1 MKIRNSLILLLT
13 ATIWGFAFVAQSVG
27 MDYVGPLTFLFSRSL
42 IGGIVLLPV
51 VAILHKN
58 GPGHASETP
67 EEKRKARKTLLIG
80 GVCCGVALCAA
91 DLTQQIGLLHTTV
104 GKSGFFTSCYI
115 LIVPLINLL
124 FFRRRCSRLVWGGDR
139 ACRCRDVLPLSER
152 RTEHQHRRPDHPCLC
167 GTCSRYIFW

>member
-1 MKIRNSLILLLT
+1 MKLRNSFILLLT

-27 MDYVGPLTFLFSRSL
+27 MDYVGPFTFLFSRSL

-51 VAILHKN
+51 VAVLHKN

-67 EEKRKARKTLLIG
+67 EEKRKARKILLIG

-104 GKSGFFTSCYI
+104 GKSGFLTSCYI

-124 FFRRRCSRLVWGGDR
+124 FSAAGAAGWFGAGSC
-139 ACRCRDVLPLSER
+139 LPLSGC
-152 RTEHQHRRPDHPCLC
+152 T
-167 GTCSRYIFW
+167 SSV